1 MSITKAMWTGV
12 SGLGAEGGALGV
24 IGDNIANGNTVGFK
38 ASRALFEDILGG
50 AIGSNLGGGV
60 RLARTQQIFGQGSIV
75 NTGQATDLA
84 ISGDGF
90 FVVKGALGGVTGEFY
105 SRAGQFTPDNQG
117 FLVNPQGLK
126 LQGYGVNPDGTISSK
141 MGDIQL
147 PTTPIPAKATSM
159 FELQANLDP
168 TETPPSVTPF
178 DPTNTAATSN
188 FSAPMTVVDSLGAS
202 HQVDVYFVKT
212 AAGWDY
218 HVVASGDEIAGGT
231 PGTPME
237 IGAPGGSLTFNT
249 DGGLATQTMASVS
262 FDFVGA
268 TPGQAVALDFGTPG
282 PLGAPGTLD
291 GITQTSGISAV
302 NGFQA
307 DGYAAGLLTGVK
319 IEPDGTV
326 MGTYDNG
333 EQMAL
338 AQVATAKF
346 ASNDGL
352 DRAGGNCWV
361 STRESGDAAIA
372 AAGTGGRGSL
382 VAGALEQSNVDIAEQ
397 FVRMISHQRSFQ
409 ANSKTITTA
418 DEMLQEVVNL
428 KR

>member
-50 AIGSNLGGGV
+50 AIGSNVGGGV

-90 FVVKGALGGVTGEFY
+90 FVVKGSLGGVTGDFY

-126 LQGYGVNPDGTISSK
+126 LQGFGMNPDGTISAN

-147 PTTPIPAKATSM
+147 PTTPIPAKATST
-159 FELQANLDP
+159 FDLQANLDP
-168 TETPPSVTPF
+168 TSTPPALTW
-178 DPTNTAATSN
+178 DANNAAATSN
-188 FSAPMTVVDSLGAS
+188 FSTPMTVVDSLGAS
-202 HQVDVYFVKT
+202 HDVNVYYVKT
-212 AAGWDY
+212 PTGWDY
-218 HVVASGDEIAGGT
+218 HVVADGDELSPAQ
-231 PGTPME
+231 PGVQAE
-237 IGAPGGSLTFNT
+237 IGAPGGQLTFNT
-249 DGGLATQTMASVS
+249 DGGLATQTMTSAS
-262 FDFVGA
+262 FDFAGA
-268 TPGQAVALDFGTPG
+268 TPGQVVTLNFGTPG
-282 PLGAPGTLD
+282 ALGAPGTLD
-291 GITQTSGISAV
+291 GITQTSGANS
-302 NGFQA
+302 NNNMQT

-319 IEPDGTV
+319 IDPDGTV

-361 STRESGDAAIA
+361 KTRESGDAAIA

>member
-38 ASRALFEDILGG
+38 ASRALFEDVLGG
-50 AIGSNLGGGV
+50 AIGSNVGGGV
-60 RLARTQQIFGQGSIV
+60 RMARAQQIFGQGSIV

-90 FVVKGALGGVTGEFY
+90 FVVKGALGGINGDFY
-105 SRAGQFTPDNQG
+105 TRAGQFTPDNQG

-126 LQGYGVNPDGTISSK
+126 LQGYGVNPDGTISGK

-147 PTTPIPAKATSM
+147 PTTPIPAKATTM
-159 FELQANLDP
+159 FEVQANLDP
-168 TETPPSVTPF
+168 TATPPALPW
-178 DPTNTAATSN
+178 DPNNAAATSN
-188 FSAPMTVVDSLGAS
+188 FSTPMTVVDSLGAS
-202 HQVDVYFVKT
+202 HQVDVFYVKT
-212 AAGWDY
+212 PAGWDY
-218 HVVASGDEIAGGT
+218 HVVADGDEITGGT
-231 PGTPME
+231 PGTQVE
-237 IGAPGGSLTFNT
+237 IGGPGGQLTFDTNGNLT
-249 DGGLATQTMASVS
+249 GQTMTSAS
-262 FDFVGA
+262 FDFIGA
-268 TPGQAVALDFGTPG
+268 TAGQNVALNFGT
-282 PLGAPGTLD
+282 LGTMD
-291 GITQTSGISAV
+291 GITQTSGAST
-302 NGFQA
+302 NTNFDS

-361 STRESGDAAIA
+361 KTRESGDAVVA

>member
-50 AIGSNLGGGV
+50 AIGSNVGGGV

-90 FVVKGALGGVTGEFY
+90 FVVKGSLGGVSGDFY

-126 LQGYGVNPDGTISSK
+126 LQGYGVNPDGTISSQ

-147 PTTPIPAKATSM
+147 PTTPLAPKPTSS
-159 FELQANLDP
+159 FEVDANLMAS
-168 TETPPSVTPF
+168 TPVTGTPF
-178 DPTNTAATSN
+178 DPANPGSTPKATS
-188 FSAPMTVVDSLGAS
+188 TVYDSLGTP
-202 HQVDVYFVKT
+202 HQVDIYFEKT

-218 HVVASGDEIAGGT
+218 HVVAEGSEVGQAAGPFEVSTGNMT
-231 PGTPME
+231 FGPD
-237 IGAPGGSLTFNT
+237 GSLTTPNP
-249 DGGLATQTMASVS
+249 APSVS
-262 FDFVGA
+262 FDFTGA
-268 TPGQAVALDFGTPG
+268 VPGQAVTLDFGT
-282 PLGAPGTLD
+282 PGTLD
-291 GITQTSGISAV
+291 GITSLGDETSMNGMQT
-302 NGFQA
+302 
-307 DGYAAGLLTGVK
+307 DGYSAGLLTGVK
-319 IEPDGTV
+319 IDPDGTV

-361 STRESGDAAIA
+361 KTRESGDPAIA

>member
-147 PTTPIPAKATSM
+147 PTTPIPAKPTSM
-159 FELQANLDP
+159 FELQAKLDP
-168 TETPPSVTPF
+168 AAVPPALPF
-178 DPTNTAATSN
+178 DPNNPGTTSN
-188 FSAPMTVVDSLGAS
+188 HSAPMTVVDSLGTS

-218 HVVASGDEIAGGT
+218 HVVASGDEITGGPAGQQ
-231 PGTPME
+231 ME
-237 IGAPGGSLTFNT
+237 IGAPGGTLTFNT
-249 DGGLATQTMASVS
+249 DGGLATQSMASVS

-268 TPGQAVALDFGTPG
+268 TPGQA
-282 PLGAPGTLD
+282 
-291 GITQTSGISAV
+291 
-302 NGFQA
+302 
-307 DGYAAGLLTGVK
+307 
-319 IEPDGTV
+319 
-326 MGTYDNG
+326 
-333 EQMAL
+333 
-338 AQVATAKF
+338 
-346 ASNDGL
+346 
-352 DRAGGNCWV
+352 
-361 STRESGDAAIA
+361 
-372 AAGTGGRGSL
+372 
-382 VAGALEQSNVDIAEQ
+382 
-397 FVRMISHQRSFQ
+397 
-409 ANSKTITTA
+409 
-418 DEMLQEVVNL
+418 
-428 KR
+428 